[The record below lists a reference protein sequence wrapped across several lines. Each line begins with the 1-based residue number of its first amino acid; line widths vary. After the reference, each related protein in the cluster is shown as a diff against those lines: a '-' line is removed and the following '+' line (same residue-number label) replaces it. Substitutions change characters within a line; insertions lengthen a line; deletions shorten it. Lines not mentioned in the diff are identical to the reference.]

1 MIRRFFRGLWSAVT
15 VVRGALA
22 NIVFL
27 LVLLFVFFALTERPE
42 PLPER
47 AALRLDLDGR
57 VVDERTRAVTSSLL
71 KGATDAGGE
80 ILLTDLIDSV
90 DLASRDERI
99 VALVLELDGLVS
111 IGQSKTTELAAA
123 IERFR
128 ATGKPVVAVGDYYS
142 QDQYRLAVEADTLLM
157 HPFGA
162 VAVEGY
168 GYYVNYFAEAL
179 DKLAVT
185 VNVFRAG
192 DFKSIA
198 EPFLRSDMSP
208 GERAV
213 SQRWLEDLWQAYR
226 EAVESRRSL
235 EAGQLDALLASYPE
249 RLRAA
254 GGDAAQ
260 LAMREGLVDDLLDRS
275 QRDAFLTSLVGADDG
290 EGHYRGVDFRA
301 YLARQRS
308 GRLAADASAV
318 AVVTAQ
324 GNIVPGDP
332 GLGAVGSKSLRKLLR
347 RTADIDS
354 VKAVVLRVNSGGG
367 SVFASE
373 LIREEVARLRR
384 EEGLPVVVSMGSIAA
399 SGGYYIAT
407 AADRILATPTTLTGS
422 IGVFAAF
429 PTFEKLLARG
439 GVYTDGIGSTPVAGG
454 LRPDR
459 PVDPAIANAL
469 QQGVEST
476 YGRFLDLVAESRDL
490 DRPALDAVAEGRVLS
505 ALQARDAGLIDG
517 LGSLDD
523 AARLAAEL
531 AGLAEDD
538 YEVITMRP
546 AVSPQEILLQQV
558 SDLMGRAPS
567 PLASV
572 PLLET
577 LIGTAASALEPAASL
592 TGAGGLRDLADPR
605 HLYMRC
611 LACGTGY

>member
-1 MIRRFFRGLWSAVT
+1 MIRRFFRGLWGAIT

-22 NIVFL
+22 NILFL
-27 LVLLFVFFALTERPE
+27 AVLALLFFALTDRQA

-57 VVDERTRAVTSSLL
+57 VVDERTRVDPGSLL
-71 KGATDAGGE
+71 LGAADAGGE

-90 DLASRDERI
+90 DLASADERI
-99 VALVLELDGLVS
+99 VALVLELDGLLS

-123 IERFR
+123 IGRFR
-128 ATGKPVVAVGDYYS
+128 AAGKPVVAVGDYYS

-157 HPFGA
+157 HPIGA

-168 GYYVNYFAEAL
+168 SYYVNYYAEAL
-179 DKLAVT
+179 DKLSVT
-185 VNVFRAG
+185 MNVFRAG

-208 GERAV
+208 GEREV
-213 SQRWLEDLWQAYR
+213 SRRWLADLWTAYR
-226 EAVESRRSL
+226 EAVENRRGL
-235 EAGQLDALLASYPE
+235 EAGQLDALLAAYPE

-254 GGDAAQ
+254 DGDAAR
-260 LAMREGLVDDLLDRS
+260 LALREGLVDDLLDRS
-275 QRDAFLTSLVGADDG
+275 QRDAFLTALVGADDG
-290 EGHYRGVDFRA
+290 EGRYRGVDFDD
-301 YLARQRS
+301 YLAHQRTR
-308 GRLAADASAV
+308 RLAADASVV

-332 GLGAVGSKSLRKLLR
+332 GLGAAGSQSLRKLLR
-347 RTADIDS
+347 RAADFDR

-373 LIREEVARLRR
+373 LIREELERLRR
-384 EEGLPVVVSMGSIAA
+384 EEGLPVVVSMGSVAA

-439 GVYTDGIGSTPVAGG
+439 GVYTDGVGSTPVAGG

-469 QQGVEST
+469 QQGVENV
-476 YGRFLDLVAESRDL
+476 YGRFLDLVGRSRDL
-490 DRPALDAVAEGRVLS
+490 DRTALEAVAEGRVLS
-505 ALQARDAGLIDG
+505 AQQARDAGLIDG
-517 LGSLDD
+517 FGSLDD
-523 AARLAAEL
+523 AAGLAAEL
-531 AGLAEDD
+531 AGIAADD
-538 YEVITMRP
+538 YEVITLRP
-546 AVSPQEILLQQV
+546 AMSPREVLLQQV
-558 SDLMGRAPS
+558 TDMLGGPS
-567 PLASV
+567 LLASV
-572 PLLET
+572 PLLGK
-577 LIGTAASALEPAASL
+577 LLSAVAPAAELAPVL
-592 TGAGGLRDLADPR
+592 TGAGTLGDFADPR

-611 LACGTGY
+611 LVCGAGY

>member
-1 MIRRFFRGLWSAVT
+1 MIRRFFRGLWGAIT

-22 NIVFL
+22 NIIFLVVL
-27 LVLLFVFFALTERPE
+27 LVLFFALTERPE

-57 VVDERTRAVTSSLL
+57 VVDERTQVDTSSLL
-71 KGATDAGGE
+71 LGAADAGGE

-90 DLASRDERI
+90 DLARRDERI
-99 VALVLELDGLVS
+99 VALVLELDGLLS

-128 ATGKPVVAVGDYYS
+128 AAGKPVVAVGDYFS

-179 DKLAVT
+179 DKLSVT
-185 VNVFRAG
+185 MNVFRAG

-208 GERAV
+208 GEREI
-213 SQRWLEDLWQAYR
+213 SRRWLEDLWSAYR
-226 EAVESRRSL
+226 EAVENRRGL
-235 EAGQLDALLASYPE
+235 EAGQLDALLAAYPE

-254 GGDAAQ
+254 GGDAAR
-260 LAMREGLVDDLLDRS
+260 LALREGLVDDLLDRS
-275 QRDAFLTSLVGADDG
+275 QRDAFLTALVGADDG
-290 EGHYRGVDFRA
+290 DGHYLGVDFDD
-301 YLARQRS
+301 YLARQRP
-308 GRLAADASAV
+308 GRLAADASAI

-332 GLGAVGSKSLRKLLR
+332 GLGAVGSQSLREMLR
-347 RTADIDS
+347 RSGDFDN
-354 VKAVVLRVNSGGG
+354 VKAIVLRVNSGGG

-373 LIREEVARLRR
+373 LIREELVRLRR
-384 EEGLPVVVSMGSIAA
+384 EEGLPVVVSMGSVAA

-439 GVYTDGIGSTPVAGG
+439 GVYTDGVGSTPVAGG

-469 QQGVEST
+469 QQGVDSI
-476 YGRFLDLVAESRDL
+476 YRRFLDLVAQSRDL
-490 DRPALDAVAEGRVLS
+490 DPAALDAVAEGRVLS
-505 ALQARDAGLIDG
+505 ARQARDAGLIDG
-517 LGSLDD
+517 IGSLDD
-523 AARLAAEL
+523 AAKLAAEL

-546 AVSPQEILLQQV
+546 AITPREILLQRV
-558 SDLMGRAPS
+558 RDMLGAPS
-567 PLASV
+567 ILAAV
-572 PLLET
+572 PMLKT
-577 LIGTAASALEPAASL
+577 LP
-592 TGAGGLRDLADPR
+592 GADGPVAGLAPVLAGADALRDLADPR

-611 LACGTGY
+611 LACGAVY